1 MNIQKHLV
9 LFKYLL
15 QVFGFKEFK
24 DVSELYKS
32 ITSKSIIPFNIKILL
47 VTSLIESGINNIKI
61 PIKYKV
67 TGSKCVIYPNGNYPT
82 KNINEK
88 QIKNK

>member
-32 ITSKSIIPFNIKILL
+32 IISSKNLMDQ
-47 VTSLIESGINNIKI
+47 
-61 PIKYKV
+61 
-67 TGSKCVIYPNGNYPT
+67 VIY
-82 KNINEK
+82 
-88 QIKNK
+88 